1 MSWPSTPSPRPTR
14 RADPTR
20 LGGCWLSC
28 WPMTDA
34 AVPSPRVL
42 PGLAASRLTI
52 ETRLAGVLGFT
63 LLTSLGAQVAIPL
76 PPDGIPMTLQTL
88 AVVLAAV
95 GLGPRLGM
103 ASMGLYLVVGMV
115 GAGVFADGRTGLG
128 VLMGQTGG
136 YLVGFV
142 LCQPVIARII
152 RGRDGRIRGWGA
164 FVLAMLAGHAVI
176 FALGVPWLAL
186 VRGFALERA
195 IRGGF
200 VPFVP
205 GLIVKTIAAVVIGRL
220 AAPLASRRIW

>member
-1 MSWPSTPSPRPTR
+1 MN
-14 RADPTR
+14 
-20 LGGCWLSC
+20 
-28 WPMTDA
+28 DA
-34 AVPSPRVL
+34 VVPSERVL
-42 PGLAASRLTI
+42 PGLGAQRLTI

-103 ASMGLYLVVGMV
+103 ASMALYLVVGMI
-115 GAGVFADGRTGLG
+115 GAGVFADGRAGLG

-142 LCQPVIARII
+142 LCQPVIARLI
-152 RGRDGRIRGWGA
+152 RTRDGRIRGWGA
-164 FVLAMLAGHAVI
+164 FVVAMLAGHAVI
-176 FALGVPWLAL
+176 FAIGVPWLGH
-186 VRGFALERA
+186 VRGYSLGRA
-195 IRGGF
+195 IQGGL

-205 GLIVKTIAAVVIGRL
+205 GLIVKTIVAVVIGRL
-220 AAPLASRRIW
+220 AAPLASRHFW